1 MEKENIIFRVTSFKS
16 NGSVWT
22 KTYEDEKK
30 LLEVL
35 PVLYTQFPHVMVSRQ
50 TLKKPKEL
58 FFAIAQ
64 NYDK

>member
-1 MEKENIIFRVTSFKS
+1 MENENIIFRVTSFKS

-50 TLKKPKEL
+50 TLRKPHLEYLKEL
-58 FFAIAQ
+58 G
-64 NYDK
+64 DKV

>member
-1 MEKENIIFRVTSFKS
+1 MENENIIFRVTSFKS

-22 KTYEDEKK
+22 KTYEDETK

-50 TLKKPKEL
+50 TLKKPHLEYL
-58 FFAIAQ
+58 
-64 NYDK
+64 

>member
-1 MEKENIIFRVTSFKS
+1 MENENIIFRITSFKS

-22 KTYEDEKK
+22 KTYEDEEK

-50 TLKKPKEL
+50 ILKKPHLEYLKDL
-58 FFAIAQ
+58 G
-64 NYDK
+64 DKQ